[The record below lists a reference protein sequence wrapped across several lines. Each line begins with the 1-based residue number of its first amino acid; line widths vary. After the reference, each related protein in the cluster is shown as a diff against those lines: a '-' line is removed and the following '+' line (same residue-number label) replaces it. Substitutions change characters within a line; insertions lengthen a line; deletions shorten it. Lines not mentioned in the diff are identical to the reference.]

1 MTKKLRFAI
10 FGNEY
15 QRRKSASAQQLL
27 ECLSRRQ
34 AVVYIEEGFCRFLSE
49 SQHVKADIAGTFR
62 DLDFDIDYVISMGG
76 DGTLL
81 KAASKV
87 GARSV
92 PIIGINMGRL
102 GYLAD
107 VPATD
112 IEEAIERLYS
122 GDYVTE
128 NHSVIEATAMRGSL
142 SGCPRAL
149 NDIAVLKQDNASMI
163 TIHARIDGEELI
175 TYQAAV
181 LKRDNAAMISVRTS
195 VNGDFLVTYQA
206 DGLIISTPTGS
217 TAYSLSNGGPI
228 IMPAT
233 DVLCLTPVAPHSLSV
248 RPIVVPA
255 KAEITL
261 TVESRSHN
269 YLVAIDGRSE
279 KLPER
284 TTLRI
289 RRAPYEVKI
298 VKRHGGGYIT
308 TLRGKMMWGADAR

>member
-175 TYQAAV
+175 TYQA
-181 LKRDNAAMISVRTS
+181 
-195 VNGDFLVTYQA
+195 

>member
-49 SQHVKADIAGTFR
+49 SQHVKADIAGTLR

-163 TIHARIDGEELI
+163 TIHARIDGKELI
-175 TYQAAV
+175 
-181 LKRDNAAMISVRTS
+181 
-195 VNGDFLVTYQA
+195 TYQA

>member
-163 TIHARIDGEELI
+163 TIHARIDGKELI
-175 TYQAAV
+175 
-181 LKRDNAAMISVRTS
+181 
-195 VNGDFLVTYQA
+195 TYQA
-206 DGLIISTPTGS
+206 DGLIISTQTGS

>member
-107 VPATD
+107 VSATD

-163 TIHARIDGEELI
+163 TIHARIDGKELI
-175 TYQAAV
+175 
-181 LKRDNAAMISVRTS
+181 
-195 VNGDFLVTYQA
+195 TYQA

>member
-10 FGNEY
+10 SGNEY

-112 IEEAIERLYS
+112 IEEAIEGLYS

-163 TIHARIDGEELI
+163 TIHARIDGKELI
-175 TYQAAV
+175 
-181 LKRDNAAMISVRTS
+181 
-195 VNGDFLVTYQA
+195 TYQA

>member
-62 DLDFDIDYVISMGG
+62 ELDFDIDYVISMGG

-175 TYQAAV
+175 
-181 LKRDNAAMISVRTS
+181 
-195 VNGDFLVTYQA
+195 TYQA

>member
-49 SQHVKADIAGTFR
+49 SQHVKTDIAGTFR

-163 TIHARIDGEELI
+163 TIHARIDGKELI
-175 TYQAAV
+175 
-181 LKRDNAAMISVRTS
+181 
-195 VNGDFLVTYQA
+195 TYQA

>member
-27 ECLSRRQ
+27 ECLSRHH
-34 AVVYIEEGFCRFLSE
+34 AAVYIEEGFCRFLSE
-49 SQHVKADIAGTFR
+49 SQDVKADIAGTFR
-62 DLDFDIDYVISMGG
+62 NLNFDIDYVISMGG

-112 IEEAIERLYS
+112 IEEAIERLYC

-128 NHSVIEATAMRGSL
+128 NHSVIEATAMNGSL

-175 TYQAAV
+175 
-181 LKRDNAAMISVRTS
+181 
-195 VNGDFLVTYQA
+195 TYQA

-279 KLPER
+279 KLSER
-284 TTLRI
+284 TRLRI

-298 VKRHGGGYIT
+298 VKRHGGDYIT

>member
-112 IEEAIERLYS
+112 IEEAIEGLYS

-163 TIHARIDGEELI
+163 TIHARIDGKELI
-175 TYQAAV
+175 
-181 LKRDNAAMISVRTS
+181 
-195 VNGDFLVTYQA
+195 TYQA

-284 TTLRI
+284 TALRI

>member
-163 TIHARIDGEELI
+163 TIHARIDGKELI
-175 TYQAAV
+175 
-181 LKRDNAAMISVRTS
+181 
-195 VNGDFLVTYQA
+195 TYQA

-308 TLRGKMMWGADAR
+308 TRRGKMMWGADAR

>member
-163 TIHARIDGEELI
+163 TIHARIDGKELI
-175 TYQAAV
+175 
-181 LKRDNAAMISVRTS
+181 
-195 VNGDFLVTYQA
+195 TYQA

-261 TVESRSHN
+261 TLESRSHN

>member
-163 TIHARIDGEELI
+163 TIHARIDGKELI
-175 TYQAAV
+175 
-181 LKRDNAAMISVRTS
+181 
-195 VNGDFLVTYQA
+195 TYQA

-289 RRAPYEVKI
+289 RRAPYEGKI

>member
-163 TIHARIDGEELI
+163 TIHARIDGKELI
-175 TYQAAV
+175 
-181 LKRDNAAMISVRTS
+181 
-195 VNGDFLVTYQA
+195 TYQA

-261 TVESRSHN
+261 TVESRSHK

>member
-112 IEEAIERLYS
+112 IEEAIEGLYS

-163 TIHARIDGEELI
+163 TIHARIDGKELI
-175 TYQAAV
+175 
-181 LKRDNAAMISVRTS
+181 
-195 VNGDFLVTYQA
+195 TYQA

>member
-92 PIIGINMGRL
+92 PIIGINIGRL

-163 TIHARIDGEELI
+163 TIHARIDGKELI
-175 TYQAAV
+175 
-181 LKRDNAAMISVRTS
+181 
-195 VNGDFLVTYQA
+195 TYQA

>member
-149 NDIAVLKQDNASMI
+149 NDIAVLKQNNASMI
-163 TIHARIDGEELI
+163 TIHARIDGKELI
-175 TYQAAV
+175 
-181 LKRDNAAMISVRTS
+181 
-195 VNGDFLVTYQA
+195 TYQA

>member
-49 SQHVKADIAGTFR
+49 SQHVKADIAGTVR

-163 TIHARIDGEELI
+163 TIHARIDGKELI
-175 TYQAAV
+175 
-181 LKRDNAAMISVRTS
+181 
-195 VNGDFLVTYQA
+195 TYQA

>member
-112 IEEAIERLYS
+112 IEEAIEGLYS
-122 GDYVTE
+122 CDYVTE

-163 TIHARIDGEELI
+163 TIHARIDGKELI
-175 TYQAAV
+175 
-181 LKRDNAAMISVRTS
+181 
-195 VNGDFLVTYQA
+195 TYQA

>member
-112 IEEAIERLYS
+112 IEEAIEGLYS

-128 NHSVIEATAMRGSL
+128 NHSVIEATAMRGNL

-175 TYQAAV
+175 
-181 LKRDNAAMISVRTS
+181 
-195 VNGDFLVTYQA
+195 TYQA

>member
-149 NDIAVLKQDNASMI
+149 NDIAVLKQDNAWMI
-163 TIHARIDGEELI
+163 TIHARIDGKELI
-175 TYQAAV
+175 
-181 LKRDNAAMISVRTS
+181 
-195 VNGDFLVTYQA
+195 TYQA

>member
-62 DLDFDIDYVISMGG
+62 NLDFDIDYVISMGG

-163 TIHARIDGEELI
+163 TIHARIDGKELI
-175 TYQAAV
+175 
-181 LKRDNAAMISVRTS
+181 
-195 VNGDFLVTYQA
+195 TYQA

>member
-163 TIHARIDGEELI
+163 TIHARIDGKELI
-175 TYQAAV
+175 
-181 LKRDNAAMISVRTS
+181 
-195 VNGDFLVTYQA
+195 TYQA

-298 VKRHGGGYIT
+298 VKRHGGGYVT

>member
-163 TIHARIDGEELI
+163 TIHARIDGKELI
-175 TYQAAV
+175 
-181 LKRDNAAMISVRTS
+181 
-195 VNGDFLVTYQA
+195 TYQA

>member
-27 ECLSRRQ
+27 ECLSHRQ

-163 TIHARIDGEELI
+163 TIHARIDGKELI
-175 TYQAAV
+175 
-181 LKRDNAAMISVRTS
+181 
-195 VNGDFLVTYQA
+195 TYQA

>member
-49 SQHVKADIAGTFR
+49 SQHVKADIAGTFK

-163 TIHARIDGEELI
+163 TIHARIDGKELI
-175 TYQAAV
+175 
-181 LKRDNAAMISVRTS
+181 
-195 VNGDFLVTYQA
+195 TYQA

>member
-62 DLDFDIDYVISMGG
+62 NLDFDIDYVISMGG

-175 TYQAAV
+175 
-181 LKRDNAAMISVRTS
+181 
-195 VNGDFLVTYQA
+195 TYQA

>member
-122 GDYVTE
+122 GVYVTE

-175 TYQAAV
+175 
-181 LKRDNAAMISVRTS
+181 
-195 VNGDFLVTYQA
+195 TYQA

>member
-163 TIHARIDGEELI
+163 TIHARIDGKELI
-175 TYQAAV
+175 
-181 LKRDNAAMISVRTS
+181 
-195 VNGDFLVTYQA
+195 TYQA

-269 YLVAIDGRSE
+269 SLVAIDGRSE

>member
-112 IEEAIERLYS
+112 IEEAIEGLYS

-163 TIHARIDGEELI
+163 TIHARIDGKEL
-175 TYQAAV
+175 T
-181 LKRDNAAMISVRTS
+181 
-195 VNGDFLVTYQA
+195 TYQA

>member
-163 TIHARIDGEELI
+163 TIHARIDSKELI
-175 TYQAAV
+175 
-181 LKRDNAAMISVRTS
+181 
-195 VNGDFLVTYQA
+195 TYQA

-308 TLRGKMMWGADAR
+308 TLRGKMMWGADVR

>member
-34 AVVYIEEGFCRFLSE
+34 AVVYIEEGFCRLLSE

-163 TIHARIDGEELI
+163 TIHARIDGKELI
-175 TYQAAV
+175 
-181 LKRDNAAMISVRTS
+181 
-195 VNGDFLVTYQA
+195 TYQA

>member
-163 TIHARIDGEELI
+163 TIHARIDGKELI
-175 TYQAAV
+175 
-181 LKRDNAAMISVRTS
+181 
-195 VNGDFLVTYQA
+195 TYQA

-261 TVESRSHN
+261 TAESRSHN

>member
-175 TYQAAV
+175 TYQA
-181 LKRDNAAMISVRTS
+181 
-195 VNGDFLVTYQA
+195 

-308 TLRGKMMWGADAR
+308 TLRGKMMWGADVR

>member
-175 TYQAAV
+175 TYQA
-181 LKRDNAAMISVRTS
+181 
-195 VNGDFLVTYQA
+195 

-284 TTLRI
+284 TTLRL

>member
-128 NHSVIEATAMRGSL
+128 NHSVIEAVAMRGSL
-142 SGCPRAL
+142 SGCPSAL

-163 TIHARIDGEELI
+163 TIHARIDGKELI
-175 TYQAAV
+175 
-181 LKRDNAAMISVRTS
+181 
-195 VNGDFLVTYQA
+195 TYQA

>member
-163 TIHARIDGEELI
+163 TIHARIDGKELI
-175 TYQAAV
+175 
-181 LKRDNAAMISVRTS
+181 
-195 VNGDFLVTYQA
+195 TYQA

-289 RRAPYEVKI
+289 SRAPYEVKI

>member
-163 TIHARIDGEELI
+163 TIHARIDGKELI
-175 TYQAAV
+175 
-181 LKRDNAAMISVRTS
+181 
-195 VNGDFLVTYQA
+195 TYQA

-284 TTLRI
+284 TTLHI

>member
-1 MTKKLRFAI
+1 MLQDFSNA
-10 FGNEY
+10 
-15 QRRKSASAQQLL
+15 
-27 ECLSRRQ
+27 
-34 AVVYIEEGFCRFLSE
+34 
-49 SQHVKADIAGTFR
+49 FR

-163 TIHARIDGEELI
+163 TIHARIDGKELI
-175 TYQAAV
+175 
-181 LKRDNAAMISVRTS
+181 
-195 VNGDFLVTYQA
+195 TYQA

>member
-34 AVVYIEEGFCRFLSE
+34 AVVYIEEGFCCFLSE

-163 TIHARIDGEELI
+163 TIHARIDGKELI
-175 TYQAAV
+175 
-181 LKRDNAAMISVRTS
+181 
-195 VNGDFLVTYQA
+195 TYQA